1 MSTHTVDCMCQLG
14 TCGKYI
20 LKRYE
25 DLRYMYIQE
34 IMLYFTEQEVLV

>member
-1 MSTHTVDCMCQLG
+1 MSTHTVDCTCQLG

-20 LKRYE
+20 LKSYE
-25 DLRYMYIQE
+25 DLRYIQE